1 MSRSRTQEATKTRL
15 EYPKRFH
22 VVMHND
28 DVTTM
33 EFVVHVLRIVFLKSV
48 EQATELMLD
57 IHHKGEAIVGTY
69 TYDTAMSKASKA
81 MQMADEEGFPLRI
94 SLQPEEKTDLPF

>member
-1 MSRSRTQEATKTRL
+1 
-15 EYPKRFH
+15 
-22 VVMHND
+22 
-28 DVTTM
+28 
-33 EFVVHVLRIVFLKSV
+33 
-48 EQATELMLD
+48 MLD